1 MCCHD
6 ALFLRSLALL
16 VSYNKQK
23 LKTLESSF
31 RCGCCIFRGSERKNA
46 QRVRHEHI
54 WCVYG
59 WYESECRCLNSVEGP
74 IKTQAHKKKLIFC
87 RSIYGWQSHFVR
99 FFHLNNKKYLFFSW
113 MINVCCLINTM
124 MCVIGVASRKHET
137 QTTENPQE
145 WNCKTFIS
153 YIL

>member
-74 IKTQAHKKKLIFC
+74 IKNTSTQKETDFLSFTIWMAIAF
-87 RSIYGWQSHFVR
+87 RT
-99 FFHLNNKKYLFFSW
+99 FFS
-113 MINVCCLINTM
+113 L
-124 MCVIGVASRKHET
+124 E
-137 QTTENPQE
+137 
-145 WNCKTFIS
+145 
-153 YIL
+153 